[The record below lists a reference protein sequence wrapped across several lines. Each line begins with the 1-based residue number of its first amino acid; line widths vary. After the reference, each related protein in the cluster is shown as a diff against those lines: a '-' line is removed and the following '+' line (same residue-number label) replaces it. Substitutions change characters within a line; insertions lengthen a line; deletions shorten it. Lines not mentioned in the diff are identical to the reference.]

1 MTSAA
6 DDGPDEAVPD
16 LVGPD
21 EVGEVPPARSIR
33 RFTTGA
39 ANARSGARI
48 GTVLSDVYYA
58 VVTVAISA
66 AVALGLAQQLRLS
79 LPPAPDV
86 VAPRGLSLPTLV
98 VVVLV
103 GLVGVLLSLAGRLG
117 PVGAGGAEATWW
129 LGLPVDRRGLL
140 RPAARRLPLLSALV
154 AAVLVAL
161 LDAGLLADSAA
172 RVVQVAVTS
181 ALVAV
186 AVVLLAGLAQ
196 SAGVAR
202 RSTAL
207 VGDLVLVAAPFAALA
222 SAVASVHLERVPT
235 PPWPF
240 VVVLALGVGGLA
252 VALDRRLDRV
262 PTRTLRESGSVAG
275 QAVGAMV
282 SLDSRELGRALSDGT
297 ARATRRRLS
306 RLRTA
311 RGAASALVTTDL
323 VVLRRSTRHVV
334 QLVVTAL
341 VPVLVCSVPQ
351 LASTAGVLLSLL
363 VAGYVAQSATG
374 EGSRR
379 AEMVPALDR
388 LLPLEARTVRRL
400 RMVVPAGAMALW
412 SLVVFAA
419 VGRWAGD
426 VTGWLAL
433 GIAATPVWA
442 AAAVRSAYRP
452 APDWGKPLVSTP
464 MGALPSGVGSVI
476 ARGPDVVVL
485 GLLPLW
491 VGLLLRTVTPVMLG
505 FQVVCSL
512 VAVLVASSIHQGG
525 LLERMLDASQEQPP
539 GRQGAAR

>member
-1 MTSAA
+1 MTA
-6 DDGPDEAVPD
+6 DVD

-21 EVGEVPPARSIR
+21 EVGQIPAARSIR
-33 RFTTGA
+33 RYTTGA
-39 ANARSGARI
+39 ANARSGAQL
-48 GTVLSDVYYA
+48 GTVLQDVYYA
-58 VVTVAISA
+58 IITLAISVAI
-66 AVALGLAQQLRLS
+66 ALGLAQQLRVS

-98 VVVLV
+98 TVVIV

-117 PVGAGGAEATWW
+117 PIGAGGAEATWW

-140 RPAARRLPLLSALV
+140 RPAARRLPALAALV
-154 AAVLVAL
+154 GAVLVAL
-161 LDAGLLADSAA
+161 LDAGLLADSPA

-181 ALVAV
+181 GLVAA

-196 SAGVAR
+196 SLGVAR

-207 VGDLVLVAAPFAALA
+207 AGDLVLVAAPFAALG
-222 SAVASVHLERVPT
+222 SALAAVHLERVPT
-235 PPWPF
+235 LAWPF
-240 VVVLALGVGGLA
+240 VVVLGVGVAALA
-252 VALDRRLDRV
+252 VVVDRRLDRV
-262 PTRTLRESGSVAG
+262 PARTLRESGSVAS

-311 RGAASALVTTDL
+311 RGPASALVTTDL

-341 VPVLVCSVPQ
+341 IPVLVSTVPQ

-374 EGSRR
+374 EGARR

-400 RMVVPAGAMALW
+400 RMVVPAAVMALW

-426 VTGWLAL
+426 VAGWMAL
-433 GIAATPVWA
+433 GLAATPVWA
-442 AAAVRSAYRP
+442 AAAVRSAYR
-452 APDWGKPLVSTP
+452 ASPDWGAPLVSTP

-485 GLLPLW
+485 GLLPVW
-491 VGLLLRTVTPVMLG
+491 IALLVRTVTPVMLG
-505 FQVVCSL
+505 AQITCAL
-512 VAVLVASSIHQGG
+512 IAVMVASSIHKGG
-525 LLERMLDASQEQPP
+525 LLERMMDASGEQA
-539 GRQGAAR
+539 GRPTDTKR